1 MASRSPQLDSSSRE
15 EMYYP
20 IRSAARAAPPWY
32 PHVRLDEDSLIL
44 IPLEVKE
51 RLARSQQHDDGV
63 VVDMVEIPAGL
74 RQAAA
79 AEEGEGGAGGGGQ
92 VDA

>member
-1 MASRSPQLDSSSRE
+1 M
-15 EMYYP
+15 
-20 IRSAARAAPPWY
+20 
-32 PHVRLDEDSLIL
+32 
-44 IPLEVKE
+44 KE

-79 AEEGEGGAGGGGQ
+79 GELGEEQGGGGQ
-92 VDA
+92 VEAWGGGEAAAPWPSLYRRPGVRTKRSLGSATKGAVAPKATPRV